1 MKKKLQSIVLAFMM
15 ALTVAVAPVGGVITG
30 NGNVAVIEAASQK
43 TIKTFTIN
51 SLYNSYRK
59 VTGKGL
65 RGAKVKAY
73 SQGRLIGSATVRS
86 NSTYSI
92 SIPKQPAG
100 RTVTVKIS
108 KSGYKTRSKS
118 VTVKKDRT
126 SGVSTKYVYVNGGK
140 FKIENISIK
149 LHMLIIGRLLIK
161 MTEKQA
167 KARGYRACKRCW

>member
-43 TIKTFTIN
+43 TINTFTIN

-100 RTVTVKIS
+100 
-108 KSGYKTRSKS
+108 
-118 VTVKKDRT
+118 
-126 SGVSTKYVYVNGGK
+126 STKYVYVNGGNSK
-140 FKIENISIK
+140 SKIYHKTAHAHNME
-149 LHMLIIGRLLIK
+149 GAIK

>member
-92 SIPKQPAG
+92 SIPKQPVG
-100 RTVTVKIS
+100 RTITVKIS
-108 KSGYKTRSKS
+108 KSGYKTKSKS

-126 SGVSTKYVYVNGGK
+126 SGVSTKYVYVNGGNSK
-140 FKIENISIK
+140 SKIYHKTAHAHNME
-149 LHMLIIGRLLIK
+149 GAIK